1 MENVNKQLVIF
12 EGGVP
17 PRRVKGDADYIYPVE
32 IYIPPKYV
40 ITDVFIGITS
50 PVKGAKVSVGIK
62 DQPGLFLKDVDVST
76 IGPRDGMPIFDNDGN
91 ILSVG
96 YGPGL
101 CHVTTKDEPIYRKA
115 KKEGSPDVKT
125 GVKTSI
131 LSFIKK
137 NCMTAEGEK
146 LYMKIPKECSMDNT
160 PNGLRAMIY
169 VVGIQT

>member
-1 MENVNKQLVIF
+1 MENSNKQLIVF
-12 EGGVP
+12 EGGIP
-17 PRRVKGDADYIYPVE
+17 PRRVKGDKDYIYPVE
-32 IYIPPKYV
+32 IYIPPKFAV
-40 ITDVFIGITS
+40 TDVLLGVDV

-62 DQPGLFLKDVDVST
+62 DNVDFFLKDIDVST
-76 IGPRDGMPIFDNDGN
+76 IGPRDGMPIFDKEGN

-101 CHVTTKDEPIYRKA
+101 CHVTTKEEPTYRKA
-115 KKEGSPDVKT
+115 KKTGDPDVKT
-125 GVKTSI
+125 GVKTTV
-131 LSFIKK
+131 LSFMKK
-137 NCMTAEGEK
+137 NCLTAEREK